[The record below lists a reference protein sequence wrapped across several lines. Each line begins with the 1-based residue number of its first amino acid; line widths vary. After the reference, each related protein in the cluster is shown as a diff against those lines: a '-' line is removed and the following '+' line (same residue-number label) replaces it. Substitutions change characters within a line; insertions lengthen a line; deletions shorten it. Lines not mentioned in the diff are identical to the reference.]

1 MIVQILDGRY
11 TRLAGGSPRE
21 ARSLVHQHLSDAQLP
36 VFLRT
41 YEQMSRHYLKAGRLH
56 KSRWSIGVILSVG
69 LKNILQNE
77 AKETRKSAAK

>member
-1 MIVQILDGRY
+1 MTPFCPASFLG
-11 TRLAGGSPRE
+11 
-21 ARSLVHQHLSDAQLP
+21 LP
-36 VFLRT
+36 VAPRARRAAWCINTSRMLSSLYFCVR